1 MFKPLVDRAGGFLQT
16 SAAGQQ
22 VAKLP
27 FTFALVLLSSL
38 FSLLASLGFKTAAAN
53 SNPVVSKLA
62 ISPSDA
68 FMQGKLW
75 TVLTA
80 SLVEENFA
88 KFLVFAAVTW
98 LASAKLEREL
108 GSLEVAK
115 LVVVSQALASTTS
128 ALVFFATFFFTLD
141 DNIFFSHVFGLGG
154 VLVSLCVGLVKA
166 RPTLRLAVLPA
177 IVVYALLGLVFP
189 LYDAMLVVLSFPPAV
204 HLLSTETGEFS
215 WRAFVR
221 PEQPGA
227 SSSSS
232 SADLGSS
239 SSSALALAAN
249 DPTKARFRDR
259 GFKLLDKKLA
269 ELEAA
274 PEVSLDDSLP
284 AAFAPTTT
292 TTQ

>member
-1 MFKPLVDRAGGFLQT
+1 MFKPFVDRAGGFLQT

-38 FSLLASLGFKTAAAN
+38 FSLLASLWFKTVLAN
-53 SNPVVSKLA
+53 SNPVVSELA
-62 ISPSDA
+62 ISPSDT
-68 FMQGKLW
+68 FMRGKLW

-80 SLVEENFA
+80 SLVEENFS
-88 KFLVFAAVTW
+88 KFLVFAALTL
-98 LASAKLEREL
+98 LASTKLEQEL
-108 GSLEVAK
+108 GSLEVTK
-115 LVVVSQALASTTS
+115 LVVVSQALASTAS
-128 ALVFFATFFFTLD
+128 ALVFFATYFFTLD

-166 RPTLRLAVLPA
+166 RPELRLAVLPT
-177 IVVYALLGLVFP
+177 IVTYALLGLIFP

-204 HLLSTETGEFS
+204 YLLSTETGEFS

-221 PEQPGA
+221 PELPGA
-227 SSSSS
+227 SSST
-232 SADLGSS
+232 DLGSSS

-274 PEVSLDDSLP
+274 PEVSLDDSPP
-284 AAFAPTTT
+284 AVFSPTTT
-292 TTQ
+292 ITQ